1 MYDIVI
7 IGAGVIG
14 CSIARELSKYK
25 LKIGVIEKELDVC
38 EGSSMANSAIVHSGY
53 DPKPGS
59 MKSRM
64 NAKGNS
70 MFDTLSK
77 ELDFE
82 FERIGSLTVAKTQ
95 ENIDAFPQIVA
106 NAKLNGVDVK
116 ILSPEE
122 LFKLEPYVTKEAL
135 GAIWA
140 PTAGIVNPFE
150 YTIALMENAMDNGVE
165 LNLDTQVLS
174 IDKKEKSYVIHT
186 NKKDFE
192 TKIVVNAA
200 GLFSGKIAEMVGNN
214 SITIT
219 PRKGEYFVLDHF
231 KEPFV
236 THTIFPMP
244 TKKGKGILVT
254 PTTHWNYL
262 LGPTSEFVD
271 DPSDV
276 STDTPTLAN
285 VRANV
290 VELVPNIPFFQV
302 IRSFAGL
309 RAVSNSDDFI
319 LEEDKNNSG
328 FFNCAGIQSPGL
340 ASSPAIAEY
349 IVGLISNRITL
360 EKNPLFNPI
369 RRPLYRFNSKTMEEK
384 DELIRKDPTFGHIVC
399 RCERISEGEVLDAI
413 HRNCGAKTIRG
424 VKKRVRPGFGK
435 CQGGFCEPIV
445 LKMLAK
451 ELKVDP
457 VDIRYG
463 NKDSFILNKP
473 TKDGGV
479 K

>member
-1 MYDIVI
+1 MQDIVI

-25 LKIGVIEKELDVC
+25 LKISVIEKEPDVC

-53 DPKPGS
+53 DPKPGT
-59 MKSRM
+59 MKSKM

-70 MFDTLSK
+70 MFDALSK
-77 ELDFE
+77 DLDFE

-95 ENIDAFPQIVA
+95 ENLDSFPGIVA

-116 ILSPEE
+116 ILTPEE
-122 LFKLEPYVTKEAL
+122 LFKLEPFVSKDAL

-165 LNLDTQVLS
+165 LNLDTKVLS
-174 IDKKEKSYVIHT
+174 IEKKNNFYVVHT
-186 NKKDFE
+186 DKKDFE

-236 THTIFPMP
+236 KHTIFPMP

-271 DPSDV
+271 DP
-276 STDTPTLAN
+276 TDLATDSATLAN
-285 VRANV
+285 VRASV
-290 VELVPNIPFFQV
+290 VDLVPNIPFFQI

-309 RAVSNSDDFI
+309 RAVSNSDDFV
-319 LEEDKNNSG
+319 LEEDINNLG

-349 IVGLISNRITL
+349 MVGLIGQRITL
-360 EKNPLFNPI
+360 EKNPDFNPK
-369 RRPLYRFNSKTMEEK
+369 RRPLYRFNSKSIEEK
-384 DELIRKDPTFGHIVC
+384 DALIKKDSTFGHIVC

-413 HRNCGAKTIRG
+413 HRNCGARTIRG

-451 ELKVDP
+451 ELNVQP
-457 VDIRYG
+457 LDIRYG
-463 NKDSFILNKP
+463 NKDSFILDKP
-473 TKDGGV
+473 SKSEGD